1 MLILGTRP
9 QILKSAPIINESLNH
24 AEIDLKILHTGQHYD
39 DYMSDVFFRD
49 LCENFI
55 LDNLNIG
62 PGSSPTQIGSMIK
75 GIENSINEINP
86 DLVLI
91 PGDTNSAISA
101 AITASKMNVEL
112 AHFEA
117 GARLGVSLY
126 PEEINRRMIDQA
138 ADLLLTPSIHCKKN
152 LKKEN
157 LLGEVVFVGDTMYD
171 LYKKSYRSIRS
182 STILDRY
189 DLNDYE
195 YSLLTLHRPN
205 NVDSYDHINEIL
217 KNIIKLNDKI
227 IFPIHPRT
235 KKHLIAF
242 NMLDKL
248 QQNNIQFIDPVNY
261 YDMQKLISKSKVVL
275 TDSGGV
281 QKEAFWAKRPCITL
295 RPHTVWIETVN
306 QKANHL
312 INDFE
317 DIPKIYG
324 KLLSVNAVIN
334 WSNPYG
340 KGNAS
345 SKILNEIK
353 KYMDNV
359 R

>member
-1 MLILGTRP
+1 MFRYWQSKWENLFQAETWLEKRYEGIDEGFSKLIIMLILGTRP
-9 QILKSAPIINESLNH
+9 QIIKSAPIINESLNH

-157 LLGEVVFVGDTMYD
+157 YYEVY
-171 LYKKSYRSIRS
+171 
-182 STILDRY
+182 
-189 DLNDYE
+189 
-195 YSLLTLHRPN
+195 
-205 NVDSYDHINEIL
+205 
-217 KNIIKLNDKI
+217 
-227 IFPIHPRT
+227 
-235 KKHLIAF
+235 
-242 NMLDKL
+242 
-248 QQNNIQFIDPVNY
+248 
-261 YDMQKLISKSKVVL
+261 
-275 TDSGGV
+275 
-281 QKEAFWAKRPCITL
+281 
-295 RPHTVWIETVN
+295 
-306 QKANHL
+306 
-312 INDFE
+312 
-317 DIPKIYG
+317 
-324 KLLSVNAVIN
+324 
-334 WSNPYG
+334 
-340 KGNAS
+340 
-345 SKILNEIK
+345 
-353 KYMDNV
+353 
-359 R
+359 